1 MYLMTGSHSDLTLSA
16 VQAPEIKRIMIRVR
30 GWKNNNNNN
39 NNISYHLHNVKC
51 FIAAFTLGNSFRFQ
65 SSNR

>member
-16 VQAPEIKRIMIRVR
+16 VQAPEIKRIMVR
-30 GWKNNNNNN
+30 GWNNNNNN
-39 NNISYHLHNVKC
+39 NKNNNKSYQLHNFKC